1 LSRDPD
7 DVDSLVH
14 IAADEK
20 TTAARHR
27 LFQTLR
33 DVEVF
38 FSLKTVERGGDE
50 VRATPLLRLSD
61 GTHAMMLYTSKSHP
75 DLSDRFGGGSFADT
89 LAAAAGM
96 PGLDWVILSNRAAR
110 WIAIRKQEIPAIL
123 AGWDLNEQEHE
134 RRPGASG
141 NAPVDQTL
149 ESLITQAVQRG
160 PGELPTPIEPA
171 LSGRELF
178 LELAPGSGEGIPPE
192 MKVFRVDDIPNVVR
206 AFLTR
211 NRPGIHYGG
220 VKWEALKE
228 MIGNERGIDGV
239 QIVNDADDWIVFD
252 RKSLG
257 AGP

>member
-1 LSRDPD
+1 LSRDLD
-7 DVDSLVH
+7 DIDRLVH

-20 TTAARHR
+20 TPAARYR

-33 DVEVF
+33 NVEVF
-38 FSLKTVERGGDE
+38 FSLKTKEHGGDA

-75 DLSDRFGGGSFADT
+75 DLSDSFGGGSFADT
-89 LAAAAGM
+89 LAAAAAM
-96 PGLDWVILSNRAAR
+96 PGLDWVILSNRAAQ

-123 AGWDLNEQEHE
+123 AGRDSNGQEHDH
-134 RRPGASG
+134 RPEPPG

-160 PGELPTPIEPA
+160 AEEVSPPIEPA
-171 LSGRELF
+171 LAGRELF
-178 LELAPGSGEGIPPE
+178 LELTPGPGEGSQPA

-211 NRPGIHYGG
+211 SRPGIHYGG
-220 VKWEALKE
+220 IKWEALKE
-228 MIGNERGIDGV
+228 MIRNEPGIDGV

-252 RKSLG
+252 RKSLT